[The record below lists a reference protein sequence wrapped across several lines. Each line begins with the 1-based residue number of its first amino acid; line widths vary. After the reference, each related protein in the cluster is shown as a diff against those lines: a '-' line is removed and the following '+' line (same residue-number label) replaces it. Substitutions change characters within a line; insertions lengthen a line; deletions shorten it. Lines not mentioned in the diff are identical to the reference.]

1 MNLSLLFLVVYITAF
16 ITATPSSESDHPEG
30 IPPGPSSLSES
41 PTDSDDPADNVVH
54 CKVMG
59 QTRCGRKPCCEFV
72 RSHPIPAT
80 LLPHLLPAIRHLRGR
95 GIRLRERQR
104 VLRLPIRRIFI
115 IRVRLGELLRRG
127 PREIT
132 QQLVVVGWL
141 VLALREDVDAV

>member
-1 MNLSLLFLVVYITAF
+1 M
-16 ITATPSSESDHPEG
+16 
-30 IPPGPSSLSES
+30 
-41 PTDSDDPADNVVH
+41 
-54 CKVMG
+54 
-59 QTRCGRKPCCEFV
+59 KPII
-72 RSHPIPAT
+72 RILPDRIPAT